1 MQYFTEYTRQTVGL
15 LLAFLPLSP
24 WAAGV
29 ESSDGSHQ
37 VCRMV
42 RLDVEQLPS
51 LNIPRAGH
59 QVFYV
64 NGEPT
69 VAGGHTDGFVPTPTA
84 EYYKDGEWHVMQMT
98 YTHDFGL
105 SVVLKSG
112 KVLLAG
118 GCEQPIGIGQ
128 TYTAEMYDPQT
139 HGFRGFGNM
148 CQKRVYGSALELDSG
163 QVVIAGNWYHDDGI
177 EIFKEGLSHNGDFN
191 GKQSFIYIKSVEA
204 QRSNP
209 YIFRIAKDDA
219 LILGSLSTRGDTIMT
234 SFADRLKGDTVHIP
248 LFETWHPLL
257 STHHHGEASL
267 IGHKG
272 NEEFTYLLP
281 VQDDTGRVAIAR
293 VCGTDISLLKTVS
306 PIPMTGID
314 EQIEYGTSII
324 ADRQAGR
331 AYLLGISSTFHVDHD
346 NMRFYVL
353 CLDYAQASEDGTPL
367 TLYYTDPMDIVPD
380 YSPVLT
386 PEGNLLIAGGLRE
399 GSNYTPSA
407 SAFLLR
413 LDQAPKAASGGFG
426 IWAWGLLTLV
436 AIAIVWLMYW
446 WLRRANDKSEGHVF
460 DSGKDRNQTT
470 SLPDSAADSALME
483 RLTELM
489 ENERPYLKPDL
500 KLSDLAV
507 MLGTNSRYISDS
519 IKNGRGCSFSQFINQ
534 YRVEHAKTLLREN
547 PDIKLSTV
555 CTESGFSGESSFFR
569 SFKAMTGTTPKEWIL
584 QKDC

>member
-1 MQYFTEYTRQTVGL
+1 
-15 LLAFLPLSP
+15 
-24 WAAGV
+24 
-29 ESSDGSHQ
+29 
-37 VCRMV
+37 
-42 RLDVEQLPS
+42 
-51 LNIPRAGH
+51 
-59 QVFYV
+59 
-64 NGEPT
+64 
-69 VAGGHTDGFVPTPTA
+69 
-84 EYYKDGEWHVMQMT
+84 
-98 YTHDFGL
+98 
-105 SVVLKSG
+105 
-112 KVLLAG
+112 
-118 GCEQPIGIGQ
+118 
-128 TYTAEMYDPQT
+128 
-139 HGFRGFGNM
+139 
-148 CQKRVYGSALELDSG
+148 
-163 QVVIAGNWYHDDGI
+163 
-177 EIFKEGLSHNGDFN
+177 
-191 GKQSFIYIKSVEA
+191 
-204 QRSNP
+204 
-209 YIFRIAKDDA
+209 
-219 LILGSLSTRGDTIMT
+219 
-234 SFADRLKGDTVHIP
+234 
-248 LFETWHPLL
+248 
-257 STHHHGEASL
+257 
-267 IGHKG
+267 
-272 NEEFTYLLP
+272 
-281 VQDDTGRVAIAR
+281 
-293 VCGTDISLLKTVS
+293 
-306 PIPMTGID
+306 
-314 EQIEYGTSII
+314 
-324 ADRQAGR
+324 
-331 AYLLGISSTFHVDHD
+331 
-346 NMRFYVL
+346 MRFYVL
-353 CLDYAQASEDGTPL
+353 CLDYAQASEAGTPL

-413 LDQAPKAASGGFG
+413 LGQAPKAAAGGFG